1 MDGNHFEGIIPE
13 EWVHFVDSRA
23 PPRKGASAG
32 GARIFLGFNE
42 HRPGGSFGFE
52 CPYPS
57 FLLNKTRVTRGGRLA
72 KDSNVATSWG
82 LPPKCGLTVQD
93 QAPDEEKPAKKKTDK
108 KQKRGGNEL

>member
-1 MDGNHFEGIIPE
+1 MDGNHFRGIIPE

-42 HRPGGSFGFE
+42 QRPGGSFGFE

-57 FLLNKTRVTRGGRLA
+57 FLLNETRVFRGDRLA
-72 KDSNVATSWG
+72 KDSNIATSWG
-82 LPPKCGLTVQD
+82 LPLKCGLTAQD
-93 QAPDEEKPAKKKTDK
+93 QTPDEEKPARRKIENR
-108 KQKRGGNEL
+108 QKRRGSEL